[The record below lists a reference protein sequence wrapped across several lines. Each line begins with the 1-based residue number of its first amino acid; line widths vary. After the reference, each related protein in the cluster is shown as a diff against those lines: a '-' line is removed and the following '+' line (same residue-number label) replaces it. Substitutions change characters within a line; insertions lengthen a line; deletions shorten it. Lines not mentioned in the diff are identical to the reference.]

1 MSISTNDVIRQKVNQ
16 QLKECKDKINSC
28 PEHQKFLKLQQASL
42 LCRLFQKHVIID
54 HETSKGMT
62 RTKALVAFSTP
73 KMVILQ
79 DGTFITIDSI
89 KNIDIV

>member
-1 MSISTNDVIRQKVNQ
+1 MV
-16 QLKECKDKINSC
+16 
-28 PEHQKFLKLQQASL
+28 
-42 LCRLFQKHVIID
+42 
-54 HETSKGMT
+54 

-79 DGTFITIDSI
+79 DGTYIAIDSI